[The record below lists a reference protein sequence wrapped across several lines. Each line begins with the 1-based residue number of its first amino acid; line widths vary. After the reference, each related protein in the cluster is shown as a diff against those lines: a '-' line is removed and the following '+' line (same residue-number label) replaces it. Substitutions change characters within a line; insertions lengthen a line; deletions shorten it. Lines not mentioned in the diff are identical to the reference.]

1 MVLNILFT
9 SLKKKTNSL
18 FTILDQVPDL
28 LVLKLSAPT
37 THALLLKKEEGSQGR
52 EVKNASE
59 VCTEVGTT
67 KEKESF
73 RASRSSITWNCL
85 PVLFFLD
92 LVCVFQAS
100 PCKLPLS
107 SNSECLLPC
116 GMWIST
122 SYQVYIL
129 PVV

>member
-37 THALLLKKEEGSQGR
+37 THALLLKKEEESQGR
-52 EVKNASE
+52 EIKNASE

-85 PVLFFLD
+85 PVLFFWILY
-92 LVCVFQAS
+92 VFSKHASYLFHQIVNAYYHVECGYRQAT
-100 PCKLPLS
+100 K
-107 SNSECLLPC
+107 
-116 GMWIST
+116 ST
-122 SYQVYIL
+122 YYQ
-129 PVV
+129 